1 MLWNSLAGNSEQYIY
16 VDNEPTVNEKN
27 TSYAE
32 NELSEKAES
41 KNKEI
46 IAKNDTADEY
56 TSRVKENM
64 TLNKIS
70 ESTVSSFILKHIHIL
85 SVIWLAGVILFM
97 IYGGIA
103 YASVRKK
110 VSEAILYKGNIYLC
124 DNIDSPF
131 VFGMLIPHI
140 YLPSS
145 IELGDMSNVIAHESV
160 HIKYKHYLWKMLAFI
175 LLAVYWINPLV
186 WVTYILFARDV
197 ELACDERVISDMK
210 PNEKKAYVTSLLSC
224 STNKKL
230 VFSYFLHFKEI
241 GVKER
246 VCAVKKY
253 KKHSIVTRILGVLIC
268 FVAAFSLLT
277 MPIMQNDVISDTAD
291 VVYAGFSPD
300 VFNSERN
307 QKNTDIYEEISINKE
322 LNTNQEPNTDKE
334 INTNKE
340 LNTNKKHEA
349 DNKSNINSGVT
360 AAATKENGTKA
371 YEFDGCTIE
380 PRWYVYDGL
389 MLYFA
394 YDVIDWDT
402 KAPDINV
409 SVSVPNAYITDMCI
423 KETKD
428 TVIME
433 TIVILPNYY
442 SSLNIFMSAK
452 DDASSEK
459 YCIPVN
465 MSEGKTVVSKAT
477 DIDVYLSTA
486 KESINIRHIDITNG
500 AISFTVVKADG
511 EELENGDGFIINAK
525 YKDGREELVSDMLEP
540 LIINDDEYTYLVFPV
555 SLITPEN
562 IDEIIIS
569 TSDLLSKKSLSLD

>member
-1 MLWNSLAGNSEQYIY
+1 M
-16 VDNEPTVNEKN
+16 
-27 TSYAE
+27 
-32 NELSEKAES
+32 
-41 KNKEI
+41 
-46 IAKNDTADEY
+46 
-56 TSRVKENM
+56 
-64 TLNKIS
+64 
-70 ESTVSSFILKHIHIL
+70 
-85 SVIWLAGVILFM
+85 
-97 IYGGIA
+97 
-103 YASVRKK
+103 
-110 VSEAILYKGNIYLC
+110 
-124 DNIDSPF
+124 
-131 VFGMLIPHI
+131 
-140 YLPSS
+140 
-145 IELGDMSNVIAHESV
+145 
-160 HIKYKHYLWKMLAFI
+160 
-175 LLAVYWINPLV
+175 